1 MRKARNNPEKSNVV
15 LITDDR
21 IASLDA
27 LGFDWTAGR
36 GEKAAKKSF
45 ERQRIED
52 LRAYKEKH
60 GHIRVK
66 QSEDKS
72 LHKFC
77 SKMRHARTI
86 PEKSNRTLTGERIAS
101 LDALGFDWAVK
112 EQAAT
117 KSFEQR
123 IEDLQAYKEKNGHA
137 NVKKSEDKSLYGF
150 CQHMRQARNNPRK
163 SKNMLIDEERIASLD
178 ALGFTWSAGREEKA
192 ATKSF
197 AQRLEDLQGRT
208 GM

>member
-45 ERQRIED
+45 EQRIED
-52 LRAYKEKH
+52 IRAYKEKH

-77 SKMRHARTI
+77 SKMRHACTI

-178 ALGFTWSAGREEKA
+178 ALVKREEKA